1 MLRCRVFHTL
11 FCCQSAITAP
21 GDGDAGRH
29 LCTNTIV
36 REGKCECVRPHHR
49 ISQWGLMWLSFQPVT
64 VTGLFLKWRTEKA
77 LRSIVS
83 RRRTNTPGEYMGNDV
98 SLANRRRFELAF
110 ESDCIRMKINTSTH
124 ARFKDIEEVKRSQS
138 LCLCETVQAV
148 RSTTEGPTVPD
159 AFVAEGTQL
168 GDFLCLNLQRLKS

>member
-1 MLRCRVFHTL
+1 MC
-11 FCCQSAITAP
+11 AP
-21 GDGDAGRH
+21 SSPHIAVGVNVAFFPTGHGDR
-29 LCTNTIV
+29 
-36 REGKCECVRPHHR
+36 
-49 ISQWGLMWLSFQPVT
+49 SLSEVED
-64 VTGLFLKWRTEKA
+64 RKA

-124 ARFKDIEEVKRSQS
+124 ARFKDREEVKRSQS